1 MRNFV
6 LAAVAVVAMGAM
18 ASAQTATWQ
27 IDPMHSSANFSV
39 RHMGVSNV
47 QGHMGIASGTVM
59 WNDADVT
66 KSSVQATID
75 MTTVDTGV
83 APRDTHLK
91 SDAFFDVVK
100 FPTMTFKSTS
110 VMKSGDGL
118 MVHGD
123 LTMHGVTKPI
133 VLNVTEISQP
143 QTMKMGANSKTI
155 RGLSATTTVN
165 RTDFG
170 VGGTIGASMVG
181 EDIKVTLEIEMD
193 KQ

>member
-1 MRNFV
+1 M
-6 LAAVAVVAMGAM
+6 LAMSAM
-18 ASAQTATWQ
+18 ASAQTTTWQ

-47 QGHMGIASGTVM
+47 QGHFKIASGTVM

-75 MTTVDTGV
+75 MTSVDTGV

-91 SDAFFDVVK
+91 SDAFFDVAK

-123 LTMHGVTKPI
+123 LTMHGVTKPV
-133 VLNVTEISQP
+133 VLNVTDISQP
-143 QTMKMGANSKTI
+143 QTMKMGPNAKTL
-155 RGLSATTTVN
+155 RGLTATTTVN

-170 VGGTIGASMVG
+170 VGGSIGAAMVG
-181 EDIKVTLEIEMD
+181 DEIKVTLEVEMD